1 MYQKIL
7 NAAKA
12 NEPHVTQFLRDL
24 IVIVEDSTR
33 RVEGTRK

>member
-1 MYQKIL
+1 MYSEIL
-7 NAAKA
+7 KAAQRTA
-12 NEPHVTQFLRDL
+12 PHFTQFLRDL